1 MTTLYVT
8 TEGALVRA
16 TDERLTITKGH
27 EKLAEMPLHKLDAVV
42 VFDAASVTPAAM
54 RILAERRI
62 DLCFTDYNGRYF
74 GRLQPVDSPHV
85 RLRKRQYLAQDDP
98 LLRLK
103 LARGFVLGKLYNQ
116 RSVLL
121 RARRAENVSE
131 QREKRITEAIEQLR
145 HASRQAKMAESL
157 DSLRGCEGSG
167 AAAYFQVFEELL
179 LTQAFSFRTRTR
191 NPPTDPVNAMLSFG
205 YSMLAKDAIAAA
217 SLVGLD
223 PYAGYLH
230 GDRYNQPS
238 LGLDLME
245 EFRPLIVDA
254 TVLALINRKQ
264 VTPEGFQTQISRAV
278 VMDTETRKIFLRG
291 YEERKR
297 TELRHPHLQQTTTYI
312 RSLELQARIVV
323 KVLLGELDEYVPFI
337 AK

>member
-1 MTTLYVT
+1 
-8 TEGALVRA
+8 
-16 TDERLTITKGH
+16 
-27 EKLAEMPLHKLDAVV
+27 
-42 VFDAASVTPAAM
+42 
-54 RILAERRI
+54 
-62 DLCFTDYNGRYF
+62 
-74 GRLQPVDSPHV
+74 
-85 RLRKRQYLAQDDP
+85 
-98 LLRLK
+98 
-103 LARGFVLGKLYNQ
+103 
-116 RSVLL
+116 
-121 RARRAENVSE
+121 
-131 QREKRITEAIEQLR
+131 
-145 HASRQAKMAESL
+145 
-157 DSLRGCEGSG
+157 
-167 AAAYFQVFEELL
+167 
-179 LTQAFSFRTRTR
+179 
-191 NPPTDPVNAMLSFG
+191 MLSFG

-264 VTPEGFQTQISRAV
+264 VAPDGFKTQISRAV
-278 VMDTETRKIFLRG
+278 IMDVETRKIFLRG

-312 RSLELQARIVV
+312 RALELQARIVV